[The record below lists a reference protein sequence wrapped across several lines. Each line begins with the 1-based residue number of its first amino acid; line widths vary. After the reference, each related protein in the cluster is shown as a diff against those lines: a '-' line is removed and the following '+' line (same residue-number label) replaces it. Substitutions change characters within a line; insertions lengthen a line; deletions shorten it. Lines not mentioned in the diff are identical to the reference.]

1 MTSSCRLPFVLL
13 LVLIGALPLIA
24 CSAPNSPSL
33 STEDE
38 QQIRALEQAYVDAW
52 LRDDTAAIL
61 ATLSPDVV
69 LMPGGSHPLV
79 GLDAA
84 REFWWPNDGSRTTIT
99 SYTTTIDEIGGNAFL
114 AYLRGTGVLSF
125 IYERDTLR
133 IEQSSRNMTLTI
145 VRKETGNAWRITRR
159 MWAPLGQ

>member
-13 LVLIGALPLIA
+13 LVIIGELPLIA
-24 CSAPNSPSL
+24 CSTPNSPSL

-99 SYTTTIDEIGGNAFL
+99 TYTTTIDEIGATLFSL
-114 AYLRGTGVLSF
+114 TFAVRACSASSTSETLSGSNSP
-125 IYERDTLR
+125 L
-133 IEQSSRNMTLTI
+133 
-145 VRKETGNAWRITRR
+145 ET
-159 MWAPLGQ
+159 